1 MGPNVFANLLRGA
14 GTQQQNMYAPE
25 DLEAQMD
32 TNSLPMQGGFM
43 AALMG
48 QMPQSQGQVKLDM
61 FGQSNNPAMMRRYM

>member
-32 TNSLPMQGGFM
+32 ANGLPIQGGFM
-43 AALMG
+43 AALIG
-48 QMPQSQGQVKLDM
+48 PNATSARA
-61 FGQSNNPAMMRRYM
+61 S

>member
-25 DLEAQMD
+25 DLESQMD
-32 TNSLPMQGGFM
+32 ANGLPIQGGFM
-43 AALMG
+43 AALLG
-48 QMPQSQGQVKLDM
+48 QMPQAQGQIKLDM